1 MKIKLFGCA
10 LLALSV
16 FFNAHTFAT
25 ETETHSAS
33 QTADV
38 ASQLALPAEKV
49 AQLSEKYKQ
58 DEYYKVLDSKHSG
71 APEITEYFSTF
82 CGHCRAFEDIIDDV
96 RSNLPQGLTFNKKH
110 ISWMGD
116 QLGPLMTKAV
126 VTAQQLGV
134 EQEIIPA
141 LFVQIQDKR
150 DFLYTDADVRKFF
163 IQHNV
168 PAQDFDN
175 TYNNVITLAMAQ
187 DNDQSFLDLGL
198 RGVPSLIVNNKYL
211 VQPKSDITQAEY
223 KELVAYLLT
232 K

>member
-1 MKIKLFGCA
+1 
-10 LLALSV
+10 
-16 FFNAHTFAT
+16 
-25 ETETHSAS
+25 
-33 QTADV
+33 
-38 ASQLALPAEKV
+38 
-49 AQLSEKYKQ
+49 
-58 DEYYKVLDSKHSG
+58 
-71 APEITEYFSTF
+71 
-82 CGHCRAFEDIIDDV
+82 
-96 RSNLPQGLTFNKKH
+96 
-110 ISWMGD
+110 MGD